1 MKGVLGFVVCL
12 GALGCGQKRYDG
24 PRPPVPQRLLPDDS
38 IWYQDIS
45 GAPVDPESPTIIQ
58 GLGIRGGWGQGR
70 MEVDFNLEVLTAD
83 ESAPMLPFMPARGF
97 YEPDC
102 DLMPVPIPA
111 GGAVEENPG
120 YTCFSQGDCHLL
132 VQHLPT
138 RRLYEMWHADLT
150 NGFFTGGCLAVW
162 DMARTYGPDGRGL
175 NCTSADAAGL
185 PMAPLIFTSEEV
197 AAGEIP
203 HAIRFVMPNDRI
215 RKGSY
220 LAPGTHSTDA
230 THGAI
235 DTPPYGARFRLRADY
250 PVDKLPEG
258 PRVVA
263 RAMQKYGMFLADA
276 GNLTLTAG
284 SDRFSTIKWDGPDGL
299 LLAPMDLAS
308 LKVTDF
314 EMIDGGARVPWPG
327 KCTREQMVS
336 MP

>member
-1 MKGVLGFVVCL
+1 M
-12 GALGCGQKRYDG
+12 
-24 PRPPVPQRLLPDDS
+24 LPDDS

-45 GAPVDPESPTIIQ
+45 GAPVDPESHTVIE
-58 GLGIRGGWGQGR
+58 GLNIRGGWGQGR
-70 MEVDFNLEVLTAD
+70 MEIDFNLEVLTAD

-102 DLMPVPIPA
+102 DLMPVPIPP
-111 GGAVEENPG
+111 GGAVEQESG
-120 YTCFSQGDCHLL
+120 YTCFSQGDCHLI
-132 VQHLPT
+132 VQHLPS

-162 DMARTYGPDGRGL
+162 DQSRTYGPDGRGL
-175 NCTSADAAGL
+175 NCTSADAAGF
-185 PMAPLIFTSEEV
+185 PIAPLVFTSEEV

-203 HAIRFVMPNDRI
+203 HAIRFVLPNDRI

-220 LAPGTHSTDA
+220 VAPSTHSTDA

-235 DTPPYGARFRLRADY
+235 DTPPYGARFRLRANY

-276 GNLTLTAG
+276 GNLALTAR

-299 LLAPMDLAS
+299 LLSPFDLAS

-314 EMIDGGARVPWPG
+314 EMIDGGARVPWPA
-327 KCTREQMVS
+327 KCTREQMVV